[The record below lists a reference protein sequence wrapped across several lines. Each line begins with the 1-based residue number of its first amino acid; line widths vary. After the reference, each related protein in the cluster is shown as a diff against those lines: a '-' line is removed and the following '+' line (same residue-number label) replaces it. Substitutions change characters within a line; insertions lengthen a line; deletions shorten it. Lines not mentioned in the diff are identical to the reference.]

1 MGNGFATPAD
11 HIAALTR
18 AAEELG
24 VSAMRG

>member
-1 MGNGFATPAD
+1 MGNGFASPAE

-24 VSAMRG
+24 VGAD